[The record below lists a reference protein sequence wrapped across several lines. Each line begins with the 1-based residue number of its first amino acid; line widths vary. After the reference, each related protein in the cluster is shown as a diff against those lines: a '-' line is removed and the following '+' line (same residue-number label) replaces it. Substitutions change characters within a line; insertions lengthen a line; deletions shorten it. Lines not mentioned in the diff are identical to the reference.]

1 LDDDGEVIGGYPSQ
15 QPIGVKASKLK
26 GGNVDQ
32 TSLLIYTLQEG
43 NRQLLEQLKKINA
56 QKQRFLDIQKKSYA
70 LAEFK
75 EEKKI
80 LLQDLS
86 SIQDPNIRVY
96 LQAEQTRI
104 IQQQC
109 GESTL

>member
-1 LDDDGEVIGGYPSQ
+1 MDDDGEVIGGYPSQ

-32 TSLLIYTLQEG
+32 TSVLIYTLQEG

-75 EEKKI
+75 EEKKN
-80 LLQDLS
+80 
-86 SIQDPNIRVY
+86 SIAGLEFY
-96 LQAEQTRI
+96 TRS
-104 IQQQC
+104 QYSC
-109 GESTL
+109 VSAG